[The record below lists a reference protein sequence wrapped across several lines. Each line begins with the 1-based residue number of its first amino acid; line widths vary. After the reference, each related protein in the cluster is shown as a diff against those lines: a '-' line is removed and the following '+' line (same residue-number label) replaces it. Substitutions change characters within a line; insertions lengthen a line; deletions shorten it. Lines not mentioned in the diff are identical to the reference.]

1 MSTYHPKSGDITRK
15 WYVIDATDVVL
26 GKLASTVADILRGK
40 HKPQYAPNVD
50 TGDHVIVFCTHKKL
64 VRQVEK
70 LFQVGFTFL

>member
-40 HKPQYAPNVD
+40 HLSLI
-50 TGDHVIVFCTHKKL
+50 HI
-64 VRQVEK
+64 
-70 LFQVGFTFL
+70 